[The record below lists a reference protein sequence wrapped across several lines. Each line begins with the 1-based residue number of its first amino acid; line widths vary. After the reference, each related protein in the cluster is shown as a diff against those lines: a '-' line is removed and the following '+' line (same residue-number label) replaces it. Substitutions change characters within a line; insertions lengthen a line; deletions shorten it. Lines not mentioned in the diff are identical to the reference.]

1 MTVDRLSS
9 SDIIGDQEQQLCA
22 KPHGGFPAAGGVV
35 AATLVVSCGILW
47 HHLTSPVTSDVT
59 GTVMDSL
66 DSD

>member
-1 MTVDRLSS
+1 MCKT
-9 SDIIGDQEQQLCA
+9 
-22 KPHGGFPAAGGVV
+22 HGRFPAAGGVV

-47 HHLTSPVTSDVT
+47 HHLTSPVASDVT